1 MDFTTHDQLLLLA
14 LLVAM
19 VVLLVAAPIVRIPYP
34 IFLVL
39 GGLALGFVPGIPSIE
54 LPPDVVLVA
63 VLPPLVYS
71 AAYYTSLRDLRA
83 NARPLALLSI
93 GLVIFT
99 TLTVAVAAHE
109 LVGGFSWSAAFVL
122 GAVVS
127 PTDPLAATQ
136 IAHRLGV
143 PRRVIA
149 IIEGEGL
156 INDGT
161 ALVLYKVAV
170 AAVVAGTFSLVHAS
184 LLFVWSVVGGIGIGL
199 VVGYLIAAVR
209 RPLNNPP
216 VEVTI
221 SLMSGYFAFIPAA
234 AAHASGVLAVVAAG
248 VYLGWHTPELTNVQS
263 RLQGEALWEILT
275 FVINALLF
283 AVVGL
288 QLPHILDDLKGTS
301 TTSLADD
308 ALIVC
313 GAVILTRIV
322 WVPVFTYLPRW
333 LFPRIRAR
341 DPYPPLSYP
350 IVISWAGLRGA
361 VSLAAALALPLTTR
375 DGSDFAERNLIVF
388 LTFCV
393 IFATLVVQGLTL
405 PGLIRLLGLED
416 DGVAE
421 REDAKARIKA
431 AEAALARLDQLLDEE
446 WVNEDTARRLRGTYE
461 FRRTRFTSR
470 FDDGDDGTIEE
481 RSLNFQRLRRELLE
495 AERAAIVDLR
505 RQGVINDD
513 VMHRLERDLDLED
526 ARLDV

>member
-1 MDFTTHDQLLLLA
+1 VDFTTHDQLLLLA

-199 VVGYLIAAVR
+199 AVGYLIAAVR

-470 FDDGDDGTIEE
+470 FDDGDDGAIEE

>member
-199 VVGYLIAAVR
+199 AVGYLIAAVR

-470 FDDGDDGTIEE
+470 FDDGDDGAIEE

>member
-199 VVGYLIAAVR
+199 AVGYLIAAVR